1 MKKKI
6 QITAIVKEYKEL
18 TLRST
23 GKTVN
28 DFMRVEYET
37 GKHDSISDA
46 EKDLLNMMD
55 ATQASG
61 EVTDI
66 KLAKSVY
73 NIVECYLDE
82 MDLLDRYPNA
92 VEQLEILK
100 KDYLGVE

>member
-1 MKKKI
+1 MQKKI

-23 GKTVN
+23 GKTVE

-46 EKDLLNMMD
+46 EADLLTMMD
-55 ATQASG
+55 NTQASG
-61 EVTDI
+61 EVTGVE
-66 KLAKSVY
+66 LSKSVY
-73 NIVECYLDE
+73 NIVECYNDE

-100 KDYLGVE
+100 KDYLGVA